1 MSLTSPINVLF
12 LCTGNSARSIL
23 SEVLLNDLGAGP
35 DGIMWNGFSAGS
47 KPSGIPH
54 PDGLA
59 HLMSKGHAVGGYSSK
74 SWDVFAG
81 PDAPVMD
88 IIITV
93 CDNAAGEVC
102 PVWPHRGGTPPI
114 VAHWPADDP
123 AHVEPLAARQAA
135 FAQVYDLCK
144 ARIEALLALDTS
156 APREQLTASVRA
168 IGV

>member
-1 MSLTSPINVLF
+1 MTLTSPINVLF

-23 SEVLLNDLGAGP
+23 SECLCNDLGGAQ
-35 DGIMWNGFSAGS
+35 WNGFSAGS

-54 PDGLA
+54 PEGLA

-74 SWDVFAG
+74 SWDVFAR

-102 PVWPHRGGTPPI
+102 PVWPHRGATPPI

-123 AHVEPLAARQAA
+123 AHVEPLSARQAA
-135 FAQVYDLCK
+135 FSDVYDLCK
-144 ARIEALLALDTS
+144 TRIEMLLALDTDM
-156 APREQLTASVRA
+156 PRDALTAAIRA
-168 IGV
+168 IGKS